1 MNNYIDKIIETR
13 QECNIVSREYVYII
27 EKMCSLLRHLDTHNS
42 FISKEEIEKIE
53 EMCIDIEYKHKEI
66 INFENIL

>member
-13 QECNIVSREYVYII
+13 RECNIVSREYVYTI

-53 EMCIDIEYKHKEI
+53 EMCIDIECKHKEI
-66 INFENIL
+66 INFENVL